1 VRERRSR
8 SRRLDRVDQL
18 GDPVTRCK
26 CGLPPDVAAKPW
38 TQSIV
43 MRHPGDD
50 DSDVC
55 PDCGGRRKVVLM
67 DAGFPL

>member
-18 GDPVTRCK
+18 GAPVKRCK
-26 CGLPPDVAAKPW
+26 CGLPPEVAAKPE
-38 TQSIV
+38 TMRCV

-50 DSDVC
+50 DSAVC
-55 PDCGGRRKVVLM
+55 RDCGGERKVVVM
-67 DAGFPL
+67 HPAFPL